1 MKVLHVIPSIG
12 PLRGGPSIAMGTIA
26 RALRDGGV
34 QVDVATTNDNDSELL
49 NVPLEQAVDES
60 GVRYWYFARTAY
72 PYTTSTGLAR
82 WLRKRA
88 GDYDIIH
95 THALFSFSTSV
106 AAAAARKFAVPYI
119 VRPLGTLAP
128 YGMEQH
134 SFLKRVSWMMVE
146 RRLLTQAA
154 AIHFT
159 SEAERE
165 DAERLGKWRSVVVPL
180 GVPAP
185 AHAARIHSD
194 ANPLVFLFL
203 SRIHPK
209 KRVDLLLEAFAVVRK
224 TQPARLLIA
233 GTGEQDYVTKLKAL
247 AERLGVTDAVSWT
260 GHLRGTDK
268 ERVLAEAHAF
278 VLPSINENFGIAP
291 VEALAAGLPVIVSRG
306 VAIHREVEEANAG
319 VVVADD
325 AHSLAAGMLGMQN
338 TTERAAMS
346 ANAEQL
352 ARAHFS
358 IEAMQSGLIAMY
370 ERVLAA

>member
-49 NVPLEQAVDES
+49 SVPLEQPVDEA

-82 WLRKRA
+82 WLRRRA
-88 GDYDIIH
+88 GEYDIIH

-106 AAAAARKFAVPYI
+106 AAAAARKFGVPYI

-128 YGMEQH
+128 YGMQQH
-134 SFLKRVSWMMVE
+134 SFLKQVSWLMVE
-146 RRLLTQAA
+146 RRLLRQAA

-180 GVPAP
+180 GVPSP
-185 AHAARIHSD
+185 AHIPRDHAD
-194 ANPLVFLFL
+194 ASELVFLFL

-209 KRVDLLLEAFAVVRK
+209 KRVELLLEAFAEVRK
-224 TQPARLLIA
+224 SLPARLVIA
-233 GTGEQDYVTKLKAL
+233 GTGDADYVSALKARAAQL
-247 AERLGVTDAVSWT
+247 DVAQAVSWP
-260 GHLRGTDK
+260 GHVSGVAKDRLLT
-268 ERVLAEAHAF
+268 EAHAF

-291 VEALAAGLPVIVSRG
+291 VEALAAGLPVVLSQG
-306 VAIHREVEEANAG
+306 VAIHREVEAGHAG
-319 VVVADD
+319 VVVDDD
-325 AHSLAAGMLGMQN
+325 AHSLATGMLSL
-338 TTERAAMS
+338 RDAATRRVMS
-346 ANAEQL
+346 ANAEAL
-352 ARAHFS
+352 ARTKFS
-358 IEAMQSGLIAMY
+358 IEAMQRGLIAMY
-370 ERVLAA
+370 EQVLAA